1 MPVCAGARV
10 QRGHGLGSSF
20 GGLLRSA
27 APVIKRGV
35 ETPRKPALKTGLDA
49 VDDVLSDQNINDSAK
64 RRVKEA
70 GTNFISC

>member
-1 MPVCAGARV
+1 MCAGVRV
-10 QRGHGLGSSF
+10 QRGHGLGSLF

-27 APVIKRGV
+27 APVIKRDA
-35 ETPRKPALKTGLDA
+35 ETPRKLALKTGLDIA
-49 VDDVLSDQNINDSAK
+49 DDVLFDQNINDSAK